1 MMREAFAFLDTPP
14 SGMFFGERQAPMGAS
29 SALLRA
35 VNGAPL
41 GTATGS
47 VARPSH
53 HRSERLER
61 HDAKDTDDAKAR
73 AVFGDENLPL
83 LDGIEKWPSYCGPS
97 GWAAVPYIQRLM
109 AKARAVDVPVIHITG
124 LSEEDAGV
132 PGWFEAL
139 HSSGERQV
147 PSDPA
152 VRQRWERRLDIID
165 EVAPLP
171 GEIFLRKTAPSAFF
185 GTPLMAQ
192 LNYLGIDT
200 LLVTGES
207 VSGCVRATVV
217 DAASY
222 RFKVQVVEECVFD
235 RHEACHAINL
245 FDMNQKY
252 ADVIHIDQ
260 AIAYLDSLATTR
272 SIAAE

>member
-1 MMREAFAFLDTPP
+1 
-14 SGMFFGERQAPMGAS
+14 MG
-29 SALLRA
+29 
-35 VNGAPL
+35 
-41 GTATGS
+41 
-47 VARPSH
+47 
-53 HRSERLER
+53 
-61 HDAKDTDDAKAR
+61 
-73 AVFGDENLPL
+73 
-83 LDGIEKWPSYCGPS
+83 
-97 GWAAVPYIQRLM
+97 
-109 AKARAVDVPVIHITG
+109 VPVIHITG
-124 LSEEDAGV
+124 LREEDAGV

-139 HSSGERQV
+139 HSSGKRQA

-152 VRQRWERRLDIID
+152 VRQRWERRLEIID

-171 GEIFLRKTAPSAFF
+171 GEVFLRKTAPSAFF

-235 RHEACHAINL
+235 RHEACRAINL

-252 ADVIHIDQ
+252 ADVINIDR
-260 AIAYLDSLATTR
+260 AIAYLDSLGVTR
-272 SIAAE
+272 SVAAE